1 MLQSQSMLRL
11 VNVGLVSWCHG
22 MIGMLV
28 TWLSLR
34 MARIQAVSLSR
45 ARTWAPSSPAEGAA
59 TDDWGD
65 AADSLGRPTPAMAAT
80 SGLGVC

>member
-1 MLQSQSMLRL
+1 M
-11 VNVGLVSWCHG
+11 VSWHDWHVG
-22 MIGMLV
+22 H
-28 TWLSLR
+28 
-34 MARIQAVSLSR
+34 MAFASDGANPGGFSEQSTHVGSFFPSR
-45 ARTWAPSSPAEGAA
+45 GAA